1 LNATA
6 QIQTGAEQTQK
17 SPHRP
22 SHPWIDQSGADH
34 LSFDGGNRSRRF
46 VGLNFKISIPILK
59 CRRTTILQPQDERKL
74 LLKWRCNLFAQPT
87 KEMREQTQKE
97 IKKPPKQTTKGK
109 SKVPLPLSEMME
121 RETF

>member
-1 LNATA
+1 MA
-6 QIQTGAEQTQK
+6 
-17 SPHRP
+17 
-22 SHPWIDQSGADH
+22 GAD
-34 LSFDGGNRSRRF
+34 LAASFKKFPR
-46 VGLNFKISIPILK
+46 
-59 CRRTTILQPQDERKL
+59 CRQRLRPHKQKL
-74 LLKWRCNLFAQPT
+74 LLKWRCDLFAQPT